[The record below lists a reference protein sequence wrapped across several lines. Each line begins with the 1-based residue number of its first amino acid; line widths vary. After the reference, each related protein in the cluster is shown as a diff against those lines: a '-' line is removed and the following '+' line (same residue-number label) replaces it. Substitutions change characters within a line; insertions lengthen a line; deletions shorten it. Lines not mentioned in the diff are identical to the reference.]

1 MTFFCPSVTNLINI
15 LEFPEIAKPVKNG
28 APVKRGR
35 MLGKQE
41 EERLGHEHNTSK
53 VKNSDQGSGR
63 RKKIGPYVVT
73 FFIMF
78 GIWVVLSGK
87 FDPFHLSLGVISCAI
102 VACLSADLLRPS
114 ARGLLI
120 LLVRWVPYLLWLIKE
135 IFKANLHVTY
145 LVFHPRMM
153 DLIDP
158 RIIKFQ
164 SKLRGDLALVTFAN
178 SITLTPG
185 TITVNVSLDGNFKVH
200 AIDKASG
207 EPLPGEMEARVAR
220 VFGED

>member
-1 MTFFCPSVTNLINI
+1 MSLLDAIIVGAGPIGSYVAYKLADAGYEVLV
-15 LEFPEIAKPVKNG
+15 LE
-28 APVKRGR
+28 R
-35 MLGKQE
+35 E
-41 EERLGHEHNTSK
+41 EELGSKYNTSK
-53 VKNSDQGSGR
+53 VENSDQGPGR
-63 RKKIGPYVVT
+63 RKNFGPYVVT

-78 GIWVVLSGK
+78 GVWVILSGK

-102 VACLSADLLRPS
+102 VAYLSADLLRPS
-114 ARGLLI
+114 MRGLLI
-120 LLVRWVPYLLWLIKE
+120 LLVRWVPYLLWLMKE

-158 RIIKFQ
+158 RIVKFQ
-164 SKLRGDLALVTFAN
+164 SKLEGDLALVSFAN

-185 TITVNVSLDGNFKVH
+185 TITVNVSPDGDFKVH

-207 EPLPGEMEARVAR
+207 EPLPGEMEARVAKA
-220 VFGED
+220 FGED

>member
-1 MTFFCPSVTNLINI
+1 
-15 LEFPEIAKPVKNG
+15 
-28 APVKRGR
+28 

-41 EERLGHEHNTSK
+41 EEGLGHEHYTSK
-53 VKNSDQGSGR
+53 VTKSDQDSGR
-63 RKKIGPYVVT
+63 RKKFGPYVVT

-78 GIWVVLSGK
+78 GIWIVLSGK

-114 ARGLLI
+114 VRGLLI
-120 LLVRWVPYLLWLIKE
+120 LVVQWIPYLLWLMKE

-158 RIIKFQ
+158 RIVKFQ
-164 SKLRGDLALVTFAN
+164 SKLKGDLALVTFAN

-185 TITVNVSLDGNFKVH
+185 TITVNVSLDGDFKVH

-207 EPLPGEMEARVAR
+207 DPLPGEMEARVAK